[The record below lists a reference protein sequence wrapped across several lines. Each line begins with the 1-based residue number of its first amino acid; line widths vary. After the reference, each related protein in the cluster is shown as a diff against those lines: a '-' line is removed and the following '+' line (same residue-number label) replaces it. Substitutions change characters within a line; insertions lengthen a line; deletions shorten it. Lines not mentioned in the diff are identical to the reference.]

1 MTLYASSSL
10 EKYVCFS
17 LYNRTDLQMG
27 LFVEVSQ
34 CVTHSSSL
42 QLHPG
47 FLIAVVS
54 SPVWC
59 KFRKLRGGDG
69 VLPAFGM
76 GEHAVL
82 HSGLSAHR
90 DLQCHDTEGQYLEEA
105 L

>member
-1 MTLYASSSL
+1 MFTFPCKT
-10 EKYVCFS
+10 E
-17 LYNRTDLQMG
+17 LQMG
-27 LFVEVSQ
+27 LIAEANY
-34 CVTHSSSL
+34 CVTHSTSL

-54 SPVWC
+54 SPVRC
-59 KFRKLRGGDG
+59 KFRKLRGSDG
-69 VLPAFGM
+69 VLPASGM

-90 DLQCHDTEGQYLEEA
+90 HLQCHDTEGQCLGDILCEK